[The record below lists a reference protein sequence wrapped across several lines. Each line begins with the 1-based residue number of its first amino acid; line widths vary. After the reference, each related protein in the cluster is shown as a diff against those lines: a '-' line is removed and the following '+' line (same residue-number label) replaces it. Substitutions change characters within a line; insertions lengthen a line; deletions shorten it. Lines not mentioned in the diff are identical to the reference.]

1 MLKTACIFNIQHFSV
16 NDGPG
21 IRTVVFFKGCSLNCA
36 WCHNPESKSSKR
48 ELSFLSE
55 KCVLCKKCAAVCSCG
70 VHKFENDLHCIYR
83 EKCVMC
89 GKCVEIC
96 KTSALEIIGNEYTY
110 EEIMTDIAKDDMFF
124 GNDGGVTFS
133 GGEPFMQFEALY
145 ELLKMCKRKEYTVC
159 IETSGYT
166 SEEKIVRAAEY
177 TDCFLF
183 DCKETD
189 EKKHLKYVG
198 VKNDLIL
205 SNLEA
210 LNKIGAAVILRCPI
224 IPGVND
230 RQEHFENIARLSDK
244 YACVKSV
251 EFMPYHPLGLQKSI
265 QIGKTTAFYGKDFM
279 DRKIIEA
286 YCESVKDKM
295 AVPVKIN

>member
-1 MLKTACIFNIQHFSV
+1 MLKTANIFNIQHFSV

-21 IRTVVFFKGCSLNCA
+21 IRTVVFFKGCPLNCA

-48 ELSFLSE
+48 ELSFLSD
-55 KCVLCKKCAAVCSCG
+55 KCVLCKKCSAVCSYG
-70 VHKFENDLHCIYR
+70 VHEFENDLHHIDR

-89 GKCVEIC
+89 GKCIEIC
-96 KTSALEIIGNEYTY
+96 KMSALEIIGKEYTY
-110 EEIMTDIAKDDMFF
+110 EEIMADIAKDDVFF

-145 ELLKMCKRKEYTVC
+145 ELMKMCKRKGYNVC

-166 SEEKIVRAAEY
+166 AKEKIIKAAEY

-189 EKKHLKYVG
+189 EKNHIKYVG

-205 SNLEA
+205 SNLET
-210 LNKIGAAVILRCPI
+210 LNKAGAATILRCPI

-230 RQEHFENIARLSDK
+230 RQEHFESIARLSDK
-244 YACVKSV
+244 FACIKSV
-251 EFMPYHPLGLQKSI
+251 EFMPYHPLGLQKSV
-265 QIGKTTAFYGKDFM
+265 QIGKTMTFTVKDFI
-279 DRKIIEA
+279 DKKIIED
-286 YCESVKDKM
+286 YCKNIKGKM
-295 AVPVKIN
+295 TVPVKIN